1 MPELALKSDVGVFGK
16 VPNRGDF
23 VRIGLA
29 RGFVTAW
36 DGWLQDCF
44 PKVRAA
50 LGSRWNET
58 YMTAPI
64 WRFSLAP
71 GVVGDAAWVGVMMAS
86 NDRVGRH
93 FPLTLAAQI
102 DAGTS
107 HVEAHFIGEST
118 YLEME
123 GAALSALDE
132 DVPFEDF
139 QHRVTSIRN
148 CPAAPVHCVQRS
160 GQLVVVGSDRM
171 QSRGILA
178 ARYVSEHLKGSS
190 LWSSDDG
197 QSARLL
203 GVEGLP
209 GPKATEALFDMKDP
223 FWSVG
228 GAA

>member
-1 MPELALKSDVGVFGK
+1 M
-16 VPNRGDF
+16 
-23 VRIGLA
+23 RIGLA

-36 DGWLQDCF
+36 DAWLQDCL

-71 GVVGDAAWVGVMMAS
+71 GVVGDAAWIGVMMAS

-93 FPLTLAAQI
+93 FPLTLAAPI
-102 DAGTS
+102 ATGAS
-107 HVEAHFIGEST
+107 HIEAHFIGDST

-132 DVPFEDF
+132 DIAFEDF
-139 QHRVTSIRN
+139 QQRVEGIQSR
-148 CPAAPVHCVQRS
+148 PAAPVRCAQRS
-160 GQLVVVGSDRM
+160 GQLIVVGTDRM

-178 ARYVSEHLKGSS
+178 ARYVSDHLKGSS

-197 QSARLL
+197 QSARLI

-209 GPKATEALFDMKDP
+209 GPKTTVGLFDMTDVL
-223 FWSVG
+223 WSVE